1 MKTMLILS
9 VIIIFLAGY
18 TLGYYKGMDI
28 GYNSAMKELLMERF
42 NLRKKIT
49 PVNIQEIKEIK

>member
-1 MKTMLILS
+1 MLILS

-42 NLRKKIT
+42 DLRKKIT